1 MELFLG
7 SFHWIPDR
15 LDKLWDSRGSAPRLD
30 LFSVGSGNPGATNV
44 KRTMGAFWGNT
55 VFILD
60 CVKRLFLRAF
70 DSVFI
75 PARRC

>member
-1 MELFLG
+1 MGYFWAAFIGYLIG
-7 SFHWIPDR
+7 SINFGI
-15 LDKLWDSRGSAPRLD
+15 LVAAPRGVD

-55 VFILD
+55 VFRL
-60 CVKRLFLRAF
+60 CKGLFLRAL